1 MTNLVPVNIQVPAH
15 LANKVGVP
23 SVLADSLGGGIG
35 GGVDY
40 PRISIK
46 GARFR
51 IIEGGTEAVLDATS
65 LEVVIVGANPRL
77 SKSFYA
83 TAWNPDAEAS
93 APDCFTLD
101 GVSPDQES
109 TQPQNDLCATCPQ
122 NAWGSRVTAQGT
134 KVKACADQKRLAI
147 VAADDAGGSIYLL
160 QVTPAALKGL
170 NQYQKELGMRG
181 IAPEIVRTKISFD
194 TSASFPKLQFG
205 FGGFISEDVQ
215 TAIEPLFGSDKVLEI
230 TGENKAAA
238 PVTPAPEEAPPVE
251 VVEEVAKTPAAETAP
266 AEEVKTTGFGKAT
279 TSEKPA
285 SEEPAGEVKSTGF
298 GKATSTDAAI
308 PAEAPAETKEPE
320 AAATAPV
327 DATTA
332 GLADEITALMEEV
345 ADDA

>member
-1 MTNLVPVNIQVPAH
+1 M
-15 LANKVGVP
+15 G
-23 SVLADSLGGGIG
+23 
-35 GGVDY
+35 DY
-40 PRISIK
+40 DK
-46 GARFR
+46 K
-51 IIEGGTEAVLDATS
+51 IEGQCGTCNSASGFTSANCPSGPEDAVECTS
-65 LEVVIVGANPRL
+65 LAHAAMLDEQCNP
-77 SKSFYA
+77 K
-83 TAWNPDAEAS
+83 DKD
-93 APDCFTLD
+93 DCL
-101 GVSPDQES
+101 
-109 TQPQNDLCATCPQ
+109 
-122 NAWGSRVTAQGT
+122 
-134 KVKACADQKRLAI
+134 
-147 VAADDAGGSIYLL
+147 Y
-160 QVTPAALKGL
+160 